1 MFNKFFLSTFK
12 SVSGVLKC
20 GKTAKVM
27 ITSKSK
33 INSGVKSMAA
43 KAMSWNQV
51 CKSLSG
57 IGGYVEIAK
66 GEKVRPLE
74 LMQSLGVHVLKNS
87 YTPKDILTAWSERM
101 KKDGKVC
108 IMRSVGYH
116 VVIDG
121 KEYTLCSEKDGAYK
135 TVSQSVLVPLVS
147 ASDKADKTDVV
158 VNATN
163 VLRGL
168 QQSVFITATMEKIQK
183 SADKCAALKSGYVN
197 MGTKQA
203 EKWVRVA
210 KLVNGSWAIA
220 TEEKK
225 VATNAKAA
233 AKGTKKSTAKKSTKK
248 AA

>member
-1 MFNKFFLSTFK
+1 
-12 SVSGVLKC
+12 
-20 GKTAKVM
+20 M
-27 ITSKSK
+27 ITTKSK

-43 KAMSWNQV
+43 KAMSWSQV

-57 IGGYVEIAK
+57 IGGYVEIAQ

-108 IMRSVGYH
+108 IMRSVGYQ

-121 KEYTLCSEKDGAYK
+121 KEYTLCSEKDGEYK
-135 TVSQSVLVPLVS
+135 QISQSVLVPLVS
-147 ASDKADKTDVV
+147 AADKADKTDVV

-168 QQSVFITATMEKIQK
+168 QQSVFITATMEKIAK
-183 SADKCAALKSGYVN
+183 SAEKCAALKSGYVN
-197 MGTKQA
+197 MGDKKA
-203 EKWVRVA
+203 EKWVRVT
-210 KLVNGSWAIA
+210 LVNGSWAIA
-220 TEEKK
+220 AEEKK
-225 VATNAKAA
+225 VATKAQAA
-233 AKGTKKSTAKKSTKK
+233 AKGTKKSSTKK
-248 AA
+248 SSRKAA

>member
-1 MFNKFFLSTFK
+1 
-12 SVSGVLKC
+12 
-20 GKTAKVM
+20 M

-51 CKSLSG
+51 CKSMSG

-108 IMRSVGYH
+108 IMRSVGYQ

-121 KEYTLCSEKDGAYK
+121 KEYTLCSEKEGEYK
-135 TVSQSVLVPLVS
+135 QISQSVLVPLVS
-147 ASDKADKTDVV
+147 AADKAAKTDVV
-158 VNATN
+158 VNVTN

-168 QQSVFITATMEKIQK
+168 QQSVFITATMEKIAK
-183 SADKCAALKSGYVN
+183 SAEKCAALKSGYVN
-197 MGTKQA
+197 MGDKKA

-220 TEEKK
+220 AEEKK
-225 VATNAKAA
+225 VATKAQAA
-233 AKGTKKSTAKKSTKK
+233 AKGTKKASTKKSTKK
-248 AA
+248 VA

>member
-1 MFNKFFLSTFK
+1 
-12 SVSGVLKC
+12 
-20 GKTAKVM
+20 M
-27 ITSKSK
+27 ITTKSK

-43 KAMSWNQV
+43 KAMSWSQV

-108 IMRSVGYH
+108 IMRSVGYQ
-116 VVIDG
+116 VVIGG
-121 KEYTLCSEKDGAYK
+121 KEYTLCSEKDGEYK

-147 ASDKADKTDVV
+147 AADKADKTDVV

-197 MGTKQA
+197 MGDKKA
-203 EKWVRVA
+203 EKWVRVT

-220 TEEKK
+220 AEEKK
-225 VATNAKAA
+225 VATNAQAA
-233 AKGTKKSTAKKSTKK
+233 AKGTKKSSTKKSTKK

>member
-1 MFNKFFLSTFK
+1 
-12 SVSGVLKC
+12 
-20 GKTAKVM
+20 M
-27 ITSKSK
+27 ITKK
-33 INSGVKSMAA
+33 NAINSGVKSMAA

-74 LMQSLGVHVLKNS
+74 LMQSLGVHVQKNN
-87 YTPKDILTAWSERM
+87 YTPRDIFRAWSARM
-101 KKDGKVC
+101 IKDGKVQ
-108 IMRSVGYH
+108 IMRSVGYA
-116 VVIDG
+116 VVING
-121 KEYTLCSEKDGAYK
+121 KEYTLCSEKDGEYK

-147 ASDKADKTDVV
+147 ASDKSDKSDVV
-158 VNATN
+158 VNPTN
-163 VLRGL
+163 ILRGL

-183 SADKCAALKSGYVN
+183 SAEKVAAINTGWVN
-197 MGTKQA
+197 MGDKKA

-220 TEEKK
+220 KEQKE
-225 VATNAKAA
+225 VAANAQAA
-233 AKGTKKSTAKKSTKK
+233 AKKGTKKAAARK